1 MQSDHMYEFVG
12 GLPRLLSGEESA
24 CQAGDM
30 GLSPVLGRSTGGGN
44 GNPLQYSCLRNLMDR
59 GVQQATVHGVA
70 KRVGC
75 AD

>member
-30 GLSPVLGRSTGGGN
+30 GLTPGLRKSPGEGN
-44 GNPLQYSCLRNLMDR
+44 NNQLQYSCHRQRSLSGYSMGLQKELD
-59 GVQQATVHGVA
+59 VLT
-70 KRVGC
+70 
-75 AD
+75 D